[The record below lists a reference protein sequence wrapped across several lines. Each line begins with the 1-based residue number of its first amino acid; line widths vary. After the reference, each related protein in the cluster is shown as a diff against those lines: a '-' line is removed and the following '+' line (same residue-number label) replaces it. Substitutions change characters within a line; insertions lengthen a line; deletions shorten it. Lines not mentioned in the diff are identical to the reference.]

1 MKRKLGIAAL
11 VLMVVVGCTSR
22 PGSIAPVSV
31 SALEYA
37 GLTCKETQQALLVER
52 AKLSSVSQQQNAT
65 ANADAIG
72 VFMLGLPVGKIIG
85 ADVKGE
91 VALSKGKVQALER
104 AVTLNCRDKEE

>member
-11 VLMVVVGCTSR
+11 VIMVFVGCASR

-37 GLTCKETQQALLVER
+37 ALTCEETQQALLVER
-52 AKLSSVSQQQNAT
+52 AKLSSVSGKQNAT
-65 ANADAIG
+65 ANADMIG
-72 VFMLGLPVGKIIG
+72 VFMLGLPVGKIVG
-85 ADVKGE
+85 ADVEGE

-104 AVTLNCRDKEE
+104 ALSLNCRDKEE